1 MRTLLVALFCGL
13 LITANAQNTDHP
25 AQKIGYAETD
35 YIASQLPEFKKMESE
50 LKTHGAQ
57 LENQMKAKYDD
68 YQAKLKA
75 YQGLPA
81 TTPDAIKSDKERE
94 LAALQENMQ
103 KFQQDAQSSY
113 TKKQTDLMDP
123 IFKKI
128 GKAIE
133 EVAKENGYSFIIS
146 PQLANGGDILLFTD
160 DKFNISDLVLK
171 KLGVTPVPPVATTPT
186 KTN

>member
-1 MRTLLVALFCGL
+1 MRTLLVALLCGL
-13 LITANAQNTDHP
+13 IFTANAQDHP
-25 AQKIGYAETD
+25 TQKIGYAESD
-35 YIASQLPEFKKMESE
+35 YILSQLPEFKKIESE

-75 YQGLPA
+75 YQGMPA
-81 TTPDAIKSDKERE
+81 TTPDAIKADKERE

-103 KFQQDAQSSY
+103 KFQQDAQSSFQ
-113 TKKQTDLMDP
+113 KKQADLMDP
-123 IFKKI
+123 IYKKI

-133 EVAKENGYSFIIS
+133 EVAKENGFSFIIS
-146 PQLANGGDILLFTD
+146 PQVTNGGDILLYSD

-171 KLGVTPVPPVATTPT
+171 KLGVTPTAQTTTPP

>member
-25 AQKIGYAETD
+25 VQKIGYAETD
-35 YIASQLPEFKKMESE
+35 YIMSLLPDAKKIESE

-75 YQGLPA
+75 YQGMPA

-113 TKKQTDLMDP
+113 SKKQADLLDP
-123 IFKKI
+123 IYKKI
-128 GKAIE
+128 SKAIE
-133 EVAKENGYSFIIS
+133 EVAKENGYTFILS
-146 PQLANGGDILLFTD
+146 PQMTNGGDIILYND
-160 DKFNISDLVLK
+160 EKFNISDLVLK
-171 KLGVTPVPPVATTPT
+171 KLGVTPVPPVQTPA

>member
-1 MRTLLVALFCGL
+1 MRTLLVALLCGL
-13 LITANAQNTDHP
+13 IFTANAQTT
-25 AQKIGYAETD
+25 QKIGYAESD
-35 YIASQLPEFKKMESE
+35 YILSQLPEFKKLESE

-75 YQGLPA
+75 YQGMPA
-81 TTPDAIKSDKERE
+81 TTPDAIKADKERE

-103 KFQQDAQSSY
+103 KFQQDAQSSFQ
-113 TKKQTDLMDP
+113 KKQADLMDP
-123 IFKKI
+123 IYKKI

-133 EVAKENGYSFIIS
+133 EVAKENGFSFIIN
-146 PQLANGGDILLFTD
+146 PQVANGGDILLFSD

-171 KLGVTPVPPVATTPT
+171 KLGVTPTAQTTTPP
-186 KTN
+186 KSN

>member
-1 MRTLLVALFCGL
+1 MRTLLAALFCGL
-13 LITANAQNTDHP
+13 MITANAQNTDHP
-25 AQKIGYAETD
+25 TQKIGYAESD
-35 YIASQLPEFKKMESE
+35 YIMAQLPDAKKIESE

-75 YQGLPA
+75 YQSMPA

-113 TKKQTDLMDP
+113 QKKQTDLLDP
-123 IFKKI
+123 IYKKI

-133 EVAKENGYSFIIS
+133 EVAKENGFTFIIN
-146 PQLANGGDILLFTD
+146 PQIPNGGDILLYSD
-160 DKFNISDLVLK
+160 EKFNISDLVLK
-171 KLGVTPVPPVATTPT
+171 KLGVTPVPPTTTPT

>member
-1 MRTLLVALFCGL
+1 MRTLLVALFCGFL
-13 LITANAQNTDHP
+13 LTANAQTDHP
-25 AQKIGYAETD
+25 VQKIGYAESD
-35 YIASQLPEFKKMESE
+35 YILSQLPEFKKIDSE

-75 YQGLPA
+75 YQGMPA
-81 TTPDAIKSDKERE
+81 TTPDAIKADKERE
-94 LAALQENMQ
+94 LAALQDNIE
-103 KFQQDAQSSY
+103 KFKQDAQSSY
-113 TKKQTDLMDP
+113 QKKSADLMDP

-133 EVAKENGYSFIIS
+133 DVAKENGYSFIIN
-146 PQLANGGDILLFTD
+146 PQLANGGDILLYND
-160 DKFNISDLVLK
+160 EKYNISDLVLK
-171 KLGVTPVPPVATTPT
+171 KLGVTPTPPATTPT

>member
-13 LITANAQNTDHP
+13 IFTANAQDHP
-25 AQKIGYAETD
+25 TQKIGYAESD
-35 YIASQLPEFKKMESE
+35 YILSQLPEFKKIESE

-75 YQGLPA
+75 YQGMPA
-81 TTPDAIKSDKERE
+81 TTPDAIKADKERE

-103 KFQQDAQSSY
+103 KFQQDAQSSFQ
-113 TKKQTDLMDP
+113 KKQADLMDP
-123 IFKKI
+123 IYKKI

-133 EVAKENGYSFIIS
+133 EVAKENAFTFIIN
-146 PQLANGGDILLFTD
+146 PQVANGGDILLYSD
-160 DKFNISDLVLK
+160 EKFNISDLVLK
-171 KLGVTPVPPVATTPT
+171 KLGVTPTATTTPV

>member
-35 YIASQLPEFKKMESE
+35 YIASQLPEYKKMESE

-75 YQGLPA
+75 YQGMPA

-103 KFQQDAQSSY
+103 KFQQDAQSSF

-146 PQLANGGDILLFTD
+146 PQLTNGGDILLFTD

-171 KLGVTPVPPVATTPT
+171 KLGVTPAPPVPA

>member
-1 MRTLLVALFCGL
+1 MRTLLVALFCGF
-13 LITANAQNTDHP
+13 LITANAQNDHP
-25 AQKIGYAETD
+25 VQKIGYAESD
-35 YIASQLPEFKKMESE
+35 YILSQLPEFKKIESE

-68 YQAKLKA
+68 YQTKLKA
-75 YQGLPA
+75 YQGMPA

-113 TKKQTDLMDP
+113 QKKQTDLMDP
-123 IFKKI
+123 IYKKI

-133 EVAKENGYSFIIS
+133 EVAKENGFTFIIN
-146 PQLANGGDILLFTD
+146 PQLANGGDILLYSD
-160 DKFNISDLVLK
+160 EKFNISDLVLK
-171 KLGVTPVPPVATTPT
+171 KLGVTPVPPTQTPA